1 MTGAATLVFCTSY
14 VADATAWSLRYRR
27 WLQHHRTLPWRDAQF
42 CLIDDASP
50 YWPPATEATSLRI
63 GQPLPAPPPPVLML
77 HFDQR
82 LGRTGVT
89 HYPGWWRSFLHSV
102 RVARHQGC
110 SKIVHIESDAFVLS
124 RRMLAF
130 IESRERGWTAFWC
143 PRWQFPETA
152 IQVICADQFEAMDR
166 IAAIGWDALA
176 GQLAERA
183 LPFTDVVREPHGD
196 RYGERRSRI
205 PGFADFA
212 AQVGP
217 QHRVWFR

>member
-14 VADATAWSLRYRR
+14 VADARAWELRYRR
-27 WLQHHRTLPWRDAQF
+27 WLQHHRVLPWRDAQF
-42 CLIDDASP
+42 CLVDDASP
-50 YWPPATEATSLRI
+50 YWPPAAEATSLRV
-63 GQPLPAPPPPVLML
+63 GQPLPAPSPPVLML

-82 LGRTGVT
+82 LGRSGVT

-102 RVARHQGC
+102 AVARHYGC
-110 SKIVHIESDAFVLS
+110 GKIVHIESDAFVLS

-143 PRWQFPETA
+143 PRWRFPETA

-166 IAAIGWDALA
+166 MAAIGWDNMA
-176 GQLAERA
+176 GRLAEQV